1 MEAIRAA
8 VASTLEAVS
17 RHAGSEPGRV
27 LILFALAALAV
38 YTAVCFIA
46 DVVGTLSIPSLSVTT
61 VASEAEDTITA
72 PRYDPGKPA
81 DKDVVPCYDPGTM
94 QLLGHVPAM
103 SAAEVRAV
111 IANAKS
117 AAQGLAGFPPQHRV
131 AATMSLHPP
140 GASPPFPML
149 QTWRSSS
156 FSQRRRLLRILLKFI
171 IDHQDTICRV
181 SARDSGKAKLDAILG
196 EVVVT
201 CEKIHWL
208 CREGERWLR
217 PEQRSA
223 GRMSFYK
230 APRVEYHPVG
240 VVGAIVP
247 WNYPFHN
254 VLNPLTAA
262 VFAGNALVIK
272 VSEYASWSTGY
283 YGRAIQAALAAA
295 GAPQHLVQFVT
306 GYGEAG
312 QALVTGGG
320 PLPAWPEADP
330 VTAVTAAAATGA
342 AAAVLLLPTM
352 TMLPVLLLL
361 LLLLL
366 LTLPV
371 LPPTLLL
378 KVKVM
383 MKPLTSAWLP
393 SGLGS
398 AGGVD
403 KLIFV
408 GSTAVGRKVMAAAAE
423 TLTPVVLELGG
434 KDAFIVCQDAD
445 VSQLSQVV
453 QVACKAAFLNCGQNC
468 AGGERFFVHK
478 QVHEDYCRQVVEVVR
493 RMRQGPAL
501 GPQVVDCGAMCM
513 PGLAEK
519 VQGLVDDAVAR
530 GATLLAGGKLPEG
543 MAGQFYPPTVL
554 SGVKP
559 GMRIWEEEVFGPV
572 MSIISWAEDD
582 EVVALANNCA
592 FGLGSNVF
600 SGSQARARSLC
611 ARMEAG
617 MTSIN
622 DFATTYMCQSLP
634 FGGVKHSGFDRFAGI
649 EGLRGLC
656 VPKAVSEDRLPW
668 LMKSSLPPPWQYP
681 VQDIAFDFGTALVT
695 MFYGPGLLY
704 QIKELLRDETVDN
717 TEIASRLDVLGEKL
731 HQLSEEALEDMF
743 DVNDEE
749 KMNDYVAAWHERV
762 ALLSSGEAA
771 EDPDLQGR
779 VLSGMLRL
787 FPVSVLQ

>member
-1 MEAIRAA
+1 
-8 VASTLEAVS
+8 
-17 RHAGSEPGRV
+17 
-27 LILFALAALAV
+27 
-38 YTAVCFIA
+38 
-46 DVVGTLSIPSLSVTT
+46 
-61 VASEAEDTITA
+61 
-72 PRYDPGKPA
+72 
-81 DKDVVPCYDPGTM
+81 M

-117 AAQGLAGFPPQHRV
+117 AA
-131 AATMSLHPP
+131 
-140 GASPPFPML
+140 

-312 QALVTGGG
+312 QALVTGG
-320 PLPAWPEADP
+320 
-330 VTAVTAAAATGA
+330 
-342 AAAVLLLPTM
+342 
-352 TMLPVLLLL
+352 
-361 LLLLL
+361 
-366 LTLPV
+366 
-371 LPPTLLL
+371 
-378 KVKVM
+378 
-383 MKPLTSAWLP
+383 
-393 SGLGS
+393 
-398 AGGVD
+398 VD

-445 VSQLSQVV
+445 ISQVV

-704 QIKELLRDETVDN
+704 QIKGLLR
-717 TEIASRLDVLGEKL
+717 L
-731 HQLSEEALEDMF
+731 
-743 DVNDEE
+743 
-749 KMNDYVAAWHERV
+749 AACFL
-762 ALLSSGEAA
+762 APGLLKKAKK
-771 EDPDLQGR
+771 D
-779 VLSGMLRL
+779 
-787 FPVSVLQ
+787 